1 MALEPG
7 VSRRAFLAALGA
19 IGAAS
24 AKAQNAAQPF
34 ALPDLPG
41 PLRPLGGL
49 VIDAAA
55 LGGGGFSGVHLA
67 PDLTLTMISDRGN
80 WAEARLL
87 LDGLTP
93 VGLTPLRHGPLRD
106 EAGRPL
112 PRGFAADAEALAR
125 RPDGTW
131 LVAFERRHRIR
142 AYRRLDGPG
151 LYVAAPPGLEAAP
164 ANGGLE
170 SLAVLQDGQVFAIA
184 ETFAP
189 PERPDLRH
197 AWLGQP
203 GAWMPLYWQASAGFH
218 PTDAA
223 ILPNGS
229 ALVLERRFSL
239 LGGFAARLLLT
250 PPQALRSARKGAV
263 LSGKTILTLVDASL
277 PAENWE
283 GIAVTR
289 FADET
294 LVLLIS
300 DNNESA
306 LQRSLLLLFAYP
318 SANHTN
324 LNPQTPRYATQNR
337 NSGSVVKQR
346 QQFGSA
352 QNGGRESTTRRGS

>member
-41 PLRPLGGL
+41 ALRPLGGL

-55 LGGGGFSGVHLA
+55 LGGGGFSGAHLA
-67 PDLTLTMISDRGN
+67 PDLTLTMISDRGH

-93 VGLTPLRHGPLRD
+93 MSLTHLRHGPLRD
-106 EAGRPL
+106 EAGKPL

-164 ANGGLE
+164 SNGGLE
-170 SLAVLQDGQVFAIA
+170 SLAVLQDGRLFAIA
-184 ETFAP
+184 ETFTP

-203 GAWMPLYWQASAGFH
+203 GAWMPLYWQASPGFH

-223 ILPNGS
+223 ILPDGS

-239 LGGFAARLLLT
+239 LGGFAAKLIRT
-250 PPQALRSARKGAV
+250 APDAFRTAREGAV
-263 LSGKTILTLVDASL
+263 LSGEAILTLNDAPL

-283 GIAVTR
+283 GVAVAR
-289 FADET
+289 HGDET
-294 LVLLIS
+294 LVALLS
-300 DNNESA
+300 DDNESV
-306 LQRSLLLLFAYP
+306 LQRSLLLLFV
-318 SANHTN
+318 
-324 LNPQTPRYATQNR
+324 L
-337 NSGSVVKQR
+337 
-346 QQFGSA
+346 
-352 QNGGRESTTRRGS
+352 RR

>member
-1 MALEPG
+1 MALEPR

-19 IGAAS
+19 IGAVS

-67 PDLTLTMISDRGN
+67 PDLTLTLISDRGH

-93 VGLTPLRHGPLRD
+93 VGLHPLRHGPLRD
-106 EAGRPL
+106 EAGKPI

-125 RPDGTW
+125 LPDGTW

-151 LYVAAPPGLEAAP
+151 SYVAAPPGLEAAP

-170 SLAVLQDGQVFAIA
+170 SLAVLPDGRLFAIA
-184 ETFAP
+184 ETFTP
-189 PERPDLRH
+189 PDRPELRH
-197 AWLGQP
+197 AWLGAP
-203 GAWMPLYWQASAGFH
+203 GRWMPLYWQPAPGFH

-223 ILPNGS
+223 ILPDGS

-239 LGGFAARLLLT
+239 LGGFAAKLMRT
-250 PPQALRSARKGAV
+250 APAAIRTAREGTV
-263 LSGKTILTLVDASL
+263 LSGETMLTLNDAPV

-283 GIAVTR
+283 SIAVTR
-289 FADET
+289 YGNET
-294 LVLLIS
+294 LVALIS
-300 DNNESA
+300 DDNESI
-306 LQRSLLLLFAYP
+306 LQRSLLLLFA
-318 SANHTN
+318 
-324 LNPQTPRYATQNR
+324 L
-337 NSGSVVKQR
+337 
-346 QQFGSA
+346 
-352 QNGGRESTTRRGS
+352 RG

>member
-1 MALEPG
+1 MALEPR

-67 PDLTLTMISDRGN
+67 PDLTLTLISDRGH

-87 LDGLTP
+87 LDVLTP
-93 VGLTPLRHGPLRD
+93 VGLHPLRHGPLRD

-151 LYVAAPPGLEAAP
+151 LYVAAPPGLEGAP

-170 SLAVLQDGQVFAIA
+170 SLAVLQDGRLFAIA
-184 ETFAP
+184 ETFTP

-203 GAWMPLYWQASAGFH
+203 GAWMPLYWQPSPGFH

-223 ILPNGS
+223 ILPDGS

-239 LGGFAARLLLT
+239 LGGFAAKLIRT
-250 PPQALRSARKGAV
+250 APDAIRTAGEGTV
-263 LSGKTILTLVDASL
+263 LSGEVILTLNDAPL

-289 FADET
+289 YGDET
-294 LVLLIS
+294 VVALIS
-300 DNNESA
+300 DDNESI
-306 LQRSLLLLFAYP
+306 LQRNLLLLFA
-318 SANHTN
+318 
-324 LNPQTPRYATQNR
+324 L
-337 NSGSVVKQR
+337 
-346 QQFGSA
+346 
-352 QNGGRESTTRRGS
+352 RG

>member
-1 MALEPG
+1 MAQEPR

-19 IGAAS
+19 TSVAS
-24 AKAQNAAQPF
+24 AKAQIAAQPF

-49 VIDAAA
+49 VLAPDM

-67 PDLTLTMISDRGN
+67 PDLTLTLISDRGH

-93 VGLTPLRHGPLRD
+93 IGLQPIRHGPLRD
-106 EAGRPL
+106 EAGKPI

-151 LYVAAPPGLEAAP
+151 AYVAAPPGLEAAP
-164 ANGGLE
+164 PNGGLE
-170 SLAVLQDGQVFAIA
+170 SLAVLQDGRLFAIA
-184 ETFAP
+184 EIFTP
-189 PERPDLRH
+189 PDRPELRH
-197 AWLGQP
+197 AWLGAP
-203 GAWMPLYWQASAGFH
+203 GRWTPLYWQPAPGFH

-223 ILPNGS
+223 ILPDGS

-239 LGGFAARLLLT
+239 LGGFSARLVMT
-250 PPQALRSARKGAV
+250 AHDALRSAREGAV
-263 LSGKTILTLVDASL
+263 LRGETILMLNDAPL

-283 GIAVTR
+283 AVAVTR
-289 FADET
+289 LGDQT
-294 LVLLIS
+294 LVALIS
-300 DNNESA
+300 DDNESV
-306 LQRSLLLLFAYP
+306 LQRSLLLLFAW
-318 SANHTN
+318 
-324 LNPQTPRYATQNR
+324 
-337 NSGSVVKQR
+337 
-346 QQFGSA
+346 
-352 QNGGRESTTRRGS
+352 RG

>member
-1 MALEPG
+1 MALEPR
-7 VSRRAFLAALGA
+7 VSRRVFLAALGA
-19 IGAAS
+19 TGAAS

-55 LGGGGFSGVHLA
+55 FGGGGFSGVHLA
-67 PDLTLTMISDRGN
+67 PDLTLTMISDRGH

-93 VGLTPLRHGPLRD
+93 LGLAPLRHGPLRD

-151 LYVAAPPGLEAAP
+151 LYVAAPPGLEGAP
-164 ANGGLE
+164 SNGGLE
-170 SLAVLQDGQVFAIA
+170 SLAVLADGRVFAIA
-184 ETFAP
+184 ETFSP

-223 ILPNGS
+223 ILPDGS

-239 LGGFAARLLLT
+239 LGGFAAKLIRT
-250 PPQALRSARKGAV
+250 APHALRTAGKGTV
-263 LSGKTILTLVDASL
+263 LSGEVILTLNDAPL

-283 GIAVTR
+283 AVAVTH
-289 FADET
+289 FGDQT
-294 LVLLIS
+294 LVALIS
-300 DNNESA
+300 DDNESA
-306 LQRSLLLLFAYP
+306 LQRSLLLLF
-318 SANHTN
+318 T
-324 LNPQTPRYATQNR
+324 L
-337 NSGSVVKQR
+337 
-346 QQFGSA
+346 
-352 QNGGRESTTRRGS
+352 RG

>member
-41 PLRPLGGL
+41 PLRLLGGL

-55 LGGGGFSGVHLA
+55 LGGGGFSGAHLA
-67 PDLTLTMISDRGN
+67 PDLTLTLISDRGH

-87 LDGLTP
+87 LDGLTL

-151 LYVAAPPGLEAAP
+151 SYVAAPPGLGAAP
-164 ANGGLE
+164 PNGGLE
-170 SLAVLQDGQVFAIA
+170 SLAVLQDGRFFAIA
-184 ETFAP
+184 ETFTP

-203 GAWMPLYWQASAGFH
+203 GAWMPLYWQASPGFH
-218 PTDAA
+218 STDAA
-223 ILPNGS
+223 ILPDGS

-239 LGGFAARLLLT
+239 LGGFAARLMLT
-250 PPQALRSARKGAV
+250 PPQALRSAREGAV

-346 QQFGSA
+346 QQFSSA

>member
-1 MALEPG
+1 MALEPS
-7 VSRRAFLAALGA
+7 VSRRVFLAALGA
-19 IGAAS
+19 TSAAS
-24 AKAQNAAQPF
+24 ANAQNAAQPF

-55 LGGGGFSGVHLA
+55 LGGGGFSGAHLA
-67 PDLTLTMISDRGN
+67 PDLTLTMISDRGH

-93 VGLTPLRHGPLRD
+93 VGLAPLRHGPLRD
-106 EAGRPL
+106 EAGKPI

-125 RPDGTW
+125 LPDGTW

-151 LYVAAPPGLEAAP
+151 LYVAAPPGLEAAS

-170 SLAVLQDGQVFAIA
+170 SLAVQPDGRLFTIA
-184 ETFAP
+184 ETFTP

-197 AWLGQP
+197 AWLGVP
-203 GAWMPLYWQASAGFH
+203 GRWTSLYWQPAPGFH

-223 ILPNGS
+223 ILPDGR

-239 LGGFAARLLLT
+239 LGGFSARLVMT
-250 PPQALRSARKGAV
+250 APDALRSVREGVV
-263 LSGKTILTLVDASL
+263 LRGETILMLDDAPL

-283 GIAVTR
+283 AVAVTR
-289 FADET
+289 LGDQT
-294 LVLLIS
+294 LIALIS
-300 DNNESA
+300 DDNESI
-306 LQRSLLLLFAYP
+306 LQRNLLLLF
-318 SANHTN
+318 
-324 LNPQTPRYATQNR
+324 
-337 NSGSVVKQR
+337 GW
-346 QQFGSA
+346 
-352 QNGGRESTTRRGS
+352 RG